1 MIEIANTLSY
11 EIILYNIQINNSF
24 EDSRFI
30 KVLFIGTKKELFDEF
45 EDLTDSSIEA
55 IKKAL

>member
-1 MIEIANTLSY
+1 MDIFTENEAIVS
-11 EIILYNIQINNSF
+11 EF
-24 EDSRFI
+24 EDSEFR